1 MTTASQYIWT
11 TTTETP
17 VQIQFISDDLTLAI
31 YNQLLE
37 LYAWDLEVELLSEK
51 LKNVARQIPEMP
63 VVPPVPRS
71 PYPWDQPNTWPNTN
85 PIYYG
90 PPYKVTC
97 IAGESAKY
105 SEDYDAFYDPKEN
118 VWTED
123 KCTDP
128 TCEYCTIRPE
138 RPIP

>member
-51 LKNVARQIPEMP
+51 LKNVNTGNPPIPVRFPWEYP
-63 VVPPVPRS
+63 SPNPWNQPVP
-71 PYPWDQPNTWPNTN
+71 
-85 PIYYG
+85 YYG
-90 PPYKVTC
+90 PPYKVTSL
-97 IAGESAKY
+97 AENNFLY